1 MDNVNLETAF
11 DRRQMLKG
19 IGAVSAVGALAA
31 AGPQAALAA
40 AGHDHHHHPNQAVL
54 DRYWKTLNAGMAS
67 SSGDFSA
74 MADVYAGDGTLTQSN
89 PAGLTVVSHGIDAI
103 IAFYAALWTKLHGA
117 QWTLDTTRWLARDI
131 ALNYEHAGSPPLSV
145 PGRCAHLFVFRH
157 HRIHTLDWVTY
168 FAGTP

>member
-1 MDNVNLETAF
+1 MDPVNLEAPF
-11 DRRQMLKG
+11 DRRQMLRG

-31 AGPQAALAA
+31 VSPQGALAH
-40 AGHDHHHHPNQAVL
+40 AGHHHHHPNQAVL

-67 SSGDFSA
+67 STGDFSA
-74 MADVYAGDGTLTQSN
+74 MAHVYAANGTLSQSS
-89 PAGLTVVSHGIDAI
+89 PAGTTVVSHGIDAI
-103 IAFYAALWTKLHGA
+103 IAFYAALWTKLHGD
-117 QWTLDTTRWLARDI
+117 QWTLDSTRWLARDI
-131 ALNYEHAGSPPLSV
+131 ALNYEHAGSPPLTV

>member
-1 MDNVNLETAF
+1 
-11 DRRQMLKG
+11 
-19 IGAVSAVGALAA
+19 
-31 AGPQAALAA
+31 
-40 AGHDHHHHPNQAVL
+40 
-54 DRYWKTLNAGMAS
+54 
-67 SSGDFSA
+67 
-74 MADVYAGDGTLTQSN
+74 MADVYAANGTLRQSN

-103 IAFYAALWTKLHGA
+103 ISFYAGLWTQLHGD
-117 QWTLDTTRWLARDI
+117 QWTLDSTRWLTCEI